1 MHVTHQSSIVYDRG
15 VPYACK
21 GIYSPKGWS
30 PSTDPEWFPLRPKVS
45 RPQTRLMHVTHHL
58 PIIIPI
64 RNIIMSFNHEE
75 LQDYISDLHKDMYG
89 IRPRQYV
96 WSELTVEELEVIA
109 DVLDDQANAMLVDS
123 GLDNGWSLES

>member
-1 MHVTHQSSIVYDRG
+1 
-15 VPYACK
+15 
-21 GIYSPKGWS
+21 
-30 PSTDPEWFPLRPKVS
+30 
-45 RPQTRLMHVTHHL
+45 
-58 PIIIPI
+58 
-64 RNIIMSFNHEE
+64 MSFNHEE

-123 GLDNGWSLES
+123 GLDNGWYLES

>member
-1 MHVTHQSSIVYDRG
+1 
-15 VPYACK
+15 
-21 GIYSPKGWS
+21 
-30 PSTDPEWFPLRPKVS
+30 
-45 RPQTRLMHVTHHL
+45 
-58 PIIIPI
+58 
-64 RNIIMSFNHEE
+64 MSFNHEE